1 MSGIVVWGGGTPRA
15 MRVHWALEELGLGY
29 EHHLIASRSGETQ
42 TAQFTALNPRQKIP
56 VLQDDE
62 LLLTESGAIVTYLA
76 ETYGEAMGLIPP
88 PGSAARAHYF
98 EWCFFVMTELDAH
111 TLYVIRRHEGLAH
124 LYGESK
130 VAAQAARE
138 YYHKYALVAAD
149 ILNDARPYI
158 LGHTFT
164 AADILLTTTL
174 DWGRAAS
181 IEIPAPFEAY
191 LERVHARPAH
201 ERAKALCYSVRP
213 DGSRVS
219 I

>member
-1 MSGIVVWGGGTPRA
+1 MSV
-15 MRVHWALEELGLGY
+15 
-29 EHHLIASRSGETQ
+29 IASRSGETQ

-111 TLYVIRRHEGLAH
+111 TLYVIRRHEGLAQ

-174 DWGRAAS
+174 DWGRGAR

-201 ERAKALCYSVRP
+201 ARAGALCYSVRP

-219 I
+219 T